1 MRKRFFL
8 NCLLMLTLV
17 LVMSTSAFAISESD
31 VESAVSASGKEAVSG
46 NVLVWF
52 LCAIAFLKVSQ
63 KIDSFL
69 SSLGLNV
76 GHTGGSML
84 SEAMIAMRAINTATS
99 AVGSALGSRSR
110 HGSAP
115 ASGKSGSGSAAA
127 AGFFSGG
134 LVGMASRKIASD
146 AVRTATAEK
155 NIVQPQQAEAT
166 VSRTHASSDTHS
178 GSQSASERR
187 RQNTSQLDQNQQTVS
202 SRAVKSEQ
210 QERSQQA
217 LHESQH
223 SVDASQLHQDTQSAQ
238 EQQFHAALH
247 TEDQQASHLA
257 FQSEQGEFV
266 GSVVQ
271 SDEFDASSEEARTEQ
286 SQVMQSALQQEQIG
300 ATQREVQSEESR
312 HAQHDTDTDGDGKC
326 DTCGAAVS
334 LTVTWDADSN
344 GGTINGKA
352 SFSETVKPNSV
363 PAAPSASP
371 VKTGHTFKNWYTEKT
386 GGKLY
391 NTVTSITTS
400 QTFYAQF
407 TANTYTVTWNLGDG
421 RSETTEQTYGEKLL
435 LPKDPERKNAEFL
448 GWFTEKDG
456 GTEVTTNTVFEE
468 TAATMYYAHWEVTEL
483 FSVTVPATLP
493 LVVDEAGKVYV
504 ASASIVN
511 NSTGDVKVSS
521 VSVTSKNGWEFV
533 PYSTNM
539 AKAKVDAKQVGFKI
553 NSSETSK
560 TGDSE
565 VFTLAAPW
573 TVKEANA
580 LSINYDAVVSAV
592 SQPVTGQEI
601 MSVVFVLEWA

>member
-99 AVGSALGSRSR
+99 AVGSALGSHSR

-115 ASGKSGSGSAAA
+115 ASGKPGGGSAAA

-146 AVRTATAEK
+146 AVRTATTEK

-178 GSQSASERR
+178 GSQTASEQQ

-202 SRAVKSEQ
+202 SRAVNSEQ
-210 QERSQQA
+210 REKSQQV

-223 SVDASQLHQDTQSAQ
+223 SMDASQLHQDTQSAQ

-266 GSVVQ
+266 GTVVQ

-300 ATQREVQSEESR
+300 VTQREQAQHTQQETQSSTFGQVESQSRQHTVQSDKQFFSVRNGLSKTTIAERTVQAQERPGRFLHSR
-312 HAQHDTDTDGDGKC
+312 TPSAAPASAPVSEAPAARPAPIPSAPTQFRSFGGTLFAKSLYQGGAFANDVIGTVAKGDYRTTGSITGETATRSLLSYMGFTALGEHATNIPRYQDVEIGGGRITGREFTPEHPGGIDFCMYHADQYAQPKGDYSKVYSADDAAWYKQYAADTVERKPYQAEDGKI
-326 DTCGAAVS
+326 AYHEKIVQK
-334 LTVTWDADSN
+334 L
-344 GGTINGKA
+344 
-352 SFSETVKPNSV
+352 PN
-363 PAAPSASP
+363 PP
-371 VKTGHTFKNWYTEKT
+371 
-386 GGKLY
+386 
-391 NTVTSITTS
+391 
-400 QTFYAQF
+400 Q
-407 TANTYTVTWNLGDG
+407 
-421 RSETTEQTYGEKLL
+421 R
-435 LPKDPERKNAEFL
+435 KDR
-448 GWFTEKDG
+448 
-456 GTEVTTNTVFEE
+456 
-468 TAATMYYAHWEVTEL
+468 M
-483 FSVTVPATLP
+483 
-493 LVVDEAGKVYV
+493 
-504 ASASIVN
+504 
-511 NSTGDVKVSS
+511 
-521 VSVTSKNGWEFV
+521 
-533 PYSTNM
+533 
-539 AKAKVDAKQVGFKI
+539 
-553 NSSETSK
+553 
-560 TGDSE
+560 
-565 VFTLAAPW
+565 
-573 TVKEANA
+573 
-580 LSINYDAVVSAV
+580 
-592 SQPVTGQEI
+592 
-601 MSVVFVLEWA
+601 

>member
-1 MRKRFFL
+1 MQKLIAFDNLCSIAASEMPCLISPWYLVMRQKGISFPMRKRCFL
-8 NCLLMLTLV
+8 NCLLILTLV
-17 LVMSTSAFAISESD
+17 IVMSTNAFAISESD

-99 AVGSALGSRSR
+99 AVGSALGSRS
-110 HGSAP
+110 HHASAP
-115 ASGKSGSGSAAA
+115 ASGKSGVGSAAS

-178 GSQSASERR
+178 GSQTASEQQ

-202 SRAVKSEQ
+202 SRVVNSEQ
-210 QERSQQA
+210 REKSQQA

-223 SVDASQLHQDTQSAQ
+223 SMDASQLHQDTQTAQ

-271 SDEFDASSEEARTEQ
+271 SDEFEASSEEARTEQ

-300 ATQREVQSEESR
+300 VTQREQAQYTQQETQSSTFGQVESQSRQHTAQSDKQFFSVRNGLSKTTIAERTVQAQERPGRFLHSR
-312 HAQHDTDTDGDGKC
+312 TPSAAPASAPANEAPAARPAPIPSAPTQFRSFGGTLFAKSLYQGGAFANDVIGTVAKGDYRTTGSITGETATRSLMSYMGFTTLGEHATNIPRYQDVEIGGGRITGREFTPEHPGGIDFCMYHADQYAQPKGDYSKVYSADDAAWYKQYAEDTVERKPYQAEDGKI
-326 DTCGAAVS
+326 AYHEKIVQK
-334 LTVTWDADSN
+334 L
-344 GGTINGKA
+344 
-352 SFSETVKPNSV
+352 PN
-363 PAAPSASP
+363 PP
-371 VKTGHTFKNWYTEKT
+371 
-386 GGKLY
+386 
-391 NTVTSITTS
+391 
-400 QTFYAQF
+400 Q
-407 TANTYTVTWNLGDG
+407 
-421 RSETTEQTYGEKLL
+421 R
-435 LPKDPERKNAEFL
+435 KDR
-448 GWFTEKDG
+448 
-456 GTEVTTNTVFEE
+456 
-468 TAATMYYAHWEVTEL
+468 M
-483 FSVTVPATLP
+483 
-493 LVVDEAGKVYV
+493 
-504 ASASIVN
+504 
-511 NSTGDVKVSS
+511 
-521 VSVTSKNGWEFV
+521 
-533 PYSTNM
+533 
-539 AKAKVDAKQVGFKI
+539 
-553 NSSETSK
+553 
-560 TGDSE
+560 
-565 VFTLAAPW
+565 
-573 TVKEANA
+573 
-580 LSINYDAVVSAV
+580 
-592 SQPVTGQEI
+592 
-601 MSVVFVLEWA
+601 

>member
-8 NCLLMLTLV
+8 NCLLILTLV
-17 LVMSTSAFAISESD
+17 IVMSTNAFAISESD

-99 AVGSALGSRSR
+99 AVGSALGSRS
-110 HGSAP
+110 HHASAP
-115 ASGKSGSGSAAA
+115 ASGKSGVGSAAS
-127 AGFFSGG
+127 AGFFRGG

-178 GSQSASERR
+178 GSQTASEQQ

-202 SRAVKSEQ
+202 SRVVNSEQ
-210 QERSQQA
+210 REKSQQA

-223 SVDASQLHQDTQSAQ
+223 SMDASQLHQDTQTAQ

-271 SDEFDASSEEARTEQ
+271 SDEFEASSEEARTEQ

-300 ATQREVQSEESR
+300 VTQREQAQYTQQETQSSTFGQVESQSRQHTAQSDKQFFSVRNGLSKTTIAERTVQAQERPGRFLHSR
-312 HAQHDTDTDGDGKC
+312 TPSAAPASAPANEAPAARPAPIPSAPTQFRSFGGTLFAKSLYQGGAFANDVIGTVAKGDYRTTGSITGETATRSLMSYMGFTTLGEHATNIPRYQDVEIGGGRITGREFTPEHPGGIDFCMYHADQYAQPKGDYSKVYSADDAAWYNQYAADTVERKPYQAEDGKI
-326 DTCGAAVS
+326 AYHEKIVQK
-334 LTVTWDADSN
+334 L
-344 GGTINGKA
+344 
-352 SFSETVKPNSV
+352 PN
-363 PAAPSASP
+363 PP
-371 VKTGHTFKNWYTEKT
+371 
-386 GGKLY
+386 
-391 NTVTSITTS
+391 
-400 QTFYAQF
+400 Q
-407 TANTYTVTWNLGDG
+407 
-421 RSETTEQTYGEKLL
+421 R
-435 LPKDPERKNAEFL
+435 KDR
-448 GWFTEKDG
+448 
-456 GTEVTTNTVFEE
+456 
-468 TAATMYYAHWEVTEL
+468 M
-483 FSVTVPATLP
+483 
-493 LVVDEAGKVYV
+493 
-504 ASASIVN
+504 
-511 NSTGDVKVSS
+511 
-521 VSVTSKNGWEFV
+521 
-533 PYSTNM
+533 
-539 AKAKVDAKQVGFKI
+539 
-553 NSSETSK
+553 
-560 TGDSE
+560 
-565 VFTLAAPW
+565 
-573 TVKEANA
+573 
-580 LSINYDAVVSAV
+580 
-592 SQPVTGQEI
+592 
-601 MSVVFVLEWA
+601 

>member
-8 NCLLMLTLV
+8 NCLLILTLV
-17 LVMSTSAFAISESD
+17 IVMSTNAFAISESD

-99 AVGSALGSRSR
+99 AVGSALGGRSR

-115 ASGKSGSGSAAA
+115 ASGKSSSGSAAA

-178 GSQSASERR
+178 GSQSASEQQ

-202 SRAVKSEQ
+202 SRAVNSEQ
-210 QERSQQA
+210 REKSQQA

-223 SVDASQLHQDTQSAQ
+223 SMDASQIHQDTQTAQ

-300 ATQREVQSEESR
+300 VTQREQAQYTQQETQSSTFGQVESQSRQHTAQSDKQFFSVRNGLSKTTIAERTVQAQERPGRFLHSR
-312 HAQHDTDTDGDGKC
+312 TPSAAPASAPANEAPAARPAPIPSAPTQFRSFGGTLFAKSLYQGGAFANDVIGTVAKGDYRTTGSITGETATRSLMSYMGFTTLGEHATNIPRYQDVEIGGGRITGREFTPEHPGGIDFCMYHADQYAQPKGDYSKVYSADDAAWYKQYAEDTVERKPYQAEDGKI
-326 DTCGAAVS
+326 AYHEKIVQK
-334 LTVTWDADSN
+334 L
-344 GGTINGKA
+344 
-352 SFSETVKPNSV
+352 PN
-363 PAAPSASP
+363 PP
-371 VKTGHTFKNWYTEKT
+371 
-386 GGKLY
+386 
-391 NTVTSITTS
+391 
-400 QTFYAQF
+400 Q
-407 TANTYTVTWNLGDG
+407 
-421 RSETTEQTYGEKLL
+421 R
-435 LPKDPERKNAEFL
+435 KDR
-448 GWFTEKDG
+448 
-456 GTEVTTNTVFEE
+456 
-468 TAATMYYAHWEVTEL
+468 M
-483 FSVTVPATLP
+483 
-493 LVVDEAGKVYV
+493 
-504 ASASIVN
+504 
-511 NSTGDVKVSS
+511 
-521 VSVTSKNGWEFV
+521 
-533 PYSTNM
+533 
-539 AKAKVDAKQVGFKI
+539 
-553 NSSETSK
+553 
-560 TGDSE
+560 
-565 VFTLAAPW
+565 
-573 TVKEANA
+573 
-580 LSINYDAVVSAV
+580 
-592 SQPVTGQEI
+592 
-601 MSVVFVLEWA
+601 

>member
-8 NCLLMLTLV
+8 NCLLILV
-17 LVMSTSAFAISESD
+17 LIAVMSTSAFAISESD

-115 ASGKSGSGSAAA
+115 TSGKSAAGSAAA

-178 GSQSASERR
+178 GSQSASEQQ

-217 LHESQH
+217 LHESQR
-223 SVDASQLHQDTQSAQ
+223 SVDASKLHQDTQTAQ

-271 SDEFDASSEEARTEQ
+271 SDEFEASSEEARTEQ

-300 ATQREVQSEESR
+300 VTQREQ
-312 HAQHDTDTDGDGKC
+312 AQHIQQDTQAATFGQVESQSRQHTAQSDKQFFSVRNGLSKTTIAERTVQAQERPGRFLHSRTPSAAPASAPANEAPAARPAPIPSAPTQFRSFGGTLFAKSLYQGGAFANDVIGTVAKGDYRTTGSITGETATRSLMSYMGFTALGEHAPNLPRYQDVEIGGGRITGREFTPEHPGGIDFCMYHADQYAQPKGDYSKVYSADDAAWYKQYAADTVERKPYQTEDGKI
-326 DTCGAAVS
+326 AYHEKIVQK
-334 LTVTWDADSN
+334 L
-344 GGTINGKA
+344 
-352 SFSETVKPNSV
+352 PN
-363 PAAPSASP
+363 PP
-371 VKTGHTFKNWYTEKT
+371 
-386 GGKLY
+386 
-391 NTVTSITTS
+391 
-400 QTFYAQF
+400 Q
-407 TANTYTVTWNLGDG
+407 
-421 RSETTEQTYGEKLL
+421 R
-435 LPKDPERKNAEFL
+435 KDR
-448 GWFTEKDG
+448 
-456 GTEVTTNTVFEE
+456 
-468 TAATMYYAHWEVTEL
+468 M
-483 FSVTVPATLP
+483 
-493 LVVDEAGKVYV
+493 
-504 ASASIVN
+504 
-511 NSTGDVKVSS
+511 
-521 VSVTSKNGWEFV
+521 
-533 PYSTNM
+533 
-539 AKAKVDAKQVGFKI
+539 
-553 NSSETSK
+553 
-560 TGDSE
+560 
-565 VFTLAAPW
+565 
-573 TVKEANA
+573 
-580 LSINYDAVVSAV
+580 
-592 SQPVTGQEI
+592 
-601 MSVVFVLEWA
+601 

>member
-8 NCLLMLTLV
+8 NCLLILTLV
-17 LVMSTSAFAISESD
+17 IVMSTNAFAISESD

-99 AVGSALGSRSR
+99 AVGSALGSRS
-110 HGSAP
+110 HHASAP
-115 ASGKSGSGSAAA
+115 ASGKSGVGSAAS

-178 GSQSASERR
+178 GSQTASEQQ

-202 SRAVKSEQ
+202 SRVVNSEQ
-210 QERSQQA
+210 REKSQQA

-223 SVDASQLHQDTQSAQ
+223 SMDASQLHQDTQTAQ

-271 SDEFDASSEEARTEQ
+271 SDEFEASSEEARTEQ

-300 ATQREVQSEESR
+300 VTQREQAQYTQQETQSSTFGQVESQSRQHTAQSDKQFFSVRNGLSKTTIAERTVQAQERPGRFLHSRTPSAAPASAPANEAPAARPAPIPSAPTQFRSFGGTLFAKSLYQGGAFANDVIGTVAKGDYRTTGSITGETATRSLMSYMGFTTLGEHATNIPRYQDVEIGGGRITGREFTSEHPGGIDFCMY
-312 HAQHDTDTDGDGKC
+312 HADQYAQPKGDYSKVYSADDAAWYKQYAADTVERKPYQAEDGKI
-326 DTCGAAVS
+326 AYHEKIVQK
-334 LTVTWDADSN
+334 L
-344 GGTINGKA
+344 
-352 SFSETVKPNSV
+352 PN
-363 PAAPSASP
+363 PP
-371 VKTGHTFKNWYTEKT
+371 
-386 GGKLY
+386 
-391 NTVTSITTS
+391 
-400 QTFYAQF
+400 Q
-407 TANTYTVTWNLGDG
+407 
-421 RSETTEQTYGEKLL
+421 R
-435 LPKDPERKNAEFL
+435 KDR
-448 GWFTEKDG
+448 
-456 GTEVTTNTVFEE
+456 
-468 TAATMYYAHWEVTEL
+468 M
-483 FSVTVPATLP
+483 
-493 LVVDEAGKVYV
+493 
-504 ASASIVN
+504 
-511 NSTGDVKVSS
+511 
-521 VSVTSKNGWEFV
+521 
-533 PYSTNM
+533 
-539 AKAKVDAKQVGFKI
+539 
-553 NSSETSK
+553 
-560 TGDSE
+560 
-565 VFTLAAPW
+565 
-573 TVKEANA
+573 
-580 LSINYDAVVSAV
+580 
-592 SQPVTGQEI
+592 
-601 MSVVFVLEWA
+601 

>member
-8 NCLLMLTLV
+8 NCLLMLTLA

-110 HGSAP
+110 HASAP
-115 ASGKSGSGSAAA
+115 ASGKSGVGSAAS

-146 AVRTATAEK
+146 AVRTATTEK

-178 GSQSASERR
+178 GSQSASEQQ

-217 LHESQH
+217 LHESQR
-223 SVDASQLHQDTQSAQ
+223 SVDASKLHQDTQTAQ

-271 SDEFDASSEEARTEQ
+271 SDEFEASSEEARTEQ

-300 ATQREVQSEESR
+300 VTQREQ
-312 HAQHDTDTDGDGKC
+312 AQHTQQDTQAATFGQVESQSRQHTAQSDKQFFSVRNGLSKTTIAERTVQAQERPGRFLHSRTPSAASTSAPANEAPAGRSAPIPSAPTQFHSFGGTLFAKSLYQGGAFANDVIGTVAKGDYRTTGSITGETATRSLMSYMGFTALGEHATNIPHYQDVEIGGGRITGREFTSEHPGGIDFCMYHADQYAQPKGDYSKVYSADDAAWYKQYAADTVERKPYQAEDGKI
-326 DTCGAAVS
+326 AYHEKIVQK
-334 LTVTWDADSN
+334 L
-344 GGTINGKA
+344 
-352 SFSETVKPNSV
+352 PN
-363 PAAPSASP
+363 PP
-371 VKTGHTFKNWYTEKT
+371 
-386 GGKLY
+386 
-391 NTVTSITTS
+391 
-400 QTFYAQF
+400 Q
-407 TANTYTVTWNLGDG
+407 
-421 RSETTEQTYGEKLL
+421 R
-435 LPKDPERKNAEFL
+435 KDR
-448 GWFTEKDG
+448 
-456 GTEVTTNTVFEE
+456 
-468 TAATMYYAHWEVTEL
+468 M
-483 FSVTVPATLP
+483 
-493 LVVDEAGKVYV
+493 
-504 ASASIVN
+504 
-511 NSTGDVKVSS
+511 
-521 VSVTSKNGWEFV
+521 
-533 PYSTNM
+533 
-539 AKAKVDAKQVGFKI
+539 
-553 NSSETSK
+553 
-560 TGDSE
+560 
-565 VFTLAAPW
+565 
-573 TVKEANA
+573 
-580 LSINYDAVVSAV
+580 
-592 SQPVTGQEI
+592 
-601 MSVVFVLEWA
+601 

>member
-8 NCLLMLTLV
+8 NCLLILV
-17 LVMSTSAFAISESD
+17 LVAVMSTSVFAISESD
-31 VESAVSASGKEAVSG
+31 VESAVSASGKEAISG

-115 ASGKSGSGSAAA
+115 ASGKPGGGSAAA

-178 GSQSASERR
+178 GSQSASEQQ

-202 SRAVKSEQ
+202 SRAVNSEQ
-210 QERSQQA
+210 CEKSQQA

-223 SVDASQLHQDTQSAQ
+223 SMDASQLHQDTQTAQ

-300 ATQREVQSEESR
+300 VTQREQ
-312 HAQHDTDTDGDGKC
+312 AQHTQQETQSSTFGQVESQSQQHTAQSNKQFFSVRNGLSK
-326 DTCGAAVS
+326 TTIAERTVQAQERPGRFLHSRTMSAAPASTPASEVS
-334 LTVTWDADSN
+334 AARPAPIPSAPTQFHSF
-344 GGTINGKA
+344 GGTLFAKSLYQGGAFANDVIG
-352 SFSETVKPNSV
+352 TVAKGDYRT
-363 PAAPSASP
+363 
-371 VKTGHTFKNWYTEKT
+371 TG
-386 GGKLY
+386 
-391 NTVTSITTS
+391 SITGETATRS
-400 QTFYAQF
+400 LMSYMGLTALGEHATNIPHYQDVEIGGGRITGREFTPEHPDGIDFCMYHADQYAQPKGDYSKVYS
-407 TANTYTVTWNLGDG
+407 ADDAAWYKQYAADTVERKPYQAEDG
-421 RSETTEQTYGEKLL
+421 RIAYHEKIVQK
-435 LPKDPERKNAEFL
+435 LPNPPQRKDR
-448 GWFTEKDG
+448 
-456 GTEVTTNTVFEE
+456 
-468 TAATMYYAHWEVTEL
+468 M
-483 FSVTVPATLP
+483 
-493 LVVDEAGKVYV
+493 
-504 ASASIVN
+504 
-511 NSTGDVKVSS
+511 
-521 VSVTSKNGWEFV
+521 
-533 PYSTNM
+533 
-539 AKAKVDAKQVGFKI
+539 
-553 NSSETSK
+553 
-560 TGDSE
+560 
-565 VFTLAAPW
+565 
-573 TVKEANA
+573 
-580 LSINYDAVVSAV
+580 
-592 SQPVTGQEI
+592 
-601 MSVVFVLEWA
+601 

>member
-8 NCLLMLTLV
+8 NCLLILV
-17 LVMSTSAFAISESD
+17 LVAVMSTSAFAISESD
-31 VESAVSASGKEAVSG
+31 VESAVSVSGKEAISG

-99 AVGSALGSRSR
+99 AVGSALGSHSR

-115 ASGKSGSGSAAA
+115 ASGKPGGGSAAA

-146 AVRTATAEK
+146 AVRTATTEK

-178 GSQSASERR
+178 GSQSASEQQ

-202 SRAVKSEQ
+202 SRAVNSEQ
-210 QERSQQA
+210 RENSQQA

-223 SVDASQLHQDTQSAQ
+223 SVDASQIHQDTQTAQ

-300 ATQREVQSEESR
+300 VTQREQTQHTQQDTQAATFGQVESQSRQHTAQSDKQFFSVRNGLSKTTIAERTVQTQERPGRFLHSR
-312 HAQHDTDTDGDGKC
+312 TPSATPVSAPANEAPAARPAPIPSAPTQFRSFGGTLFAKSLYQGGAFANDVIGTVAKGDYRTTGSITGETATRSLMSYMGFTALGEHATNIPRYQDVEIGGGRITGREFTPEHPGGIDFCMYHADQYAQPKGDYSKVYSADDAAWYKQYAADTVERKPYQTEDGKI
-326 DTCGAAVS
+326 AYHEKIVQK
-334 LTVTWDADSN
+334 L
-344 GGTINGKA
+344 
-352 SFSETVKPNSV
+352 PNS
-363 PAAPSASP
+363 P
-371 VKTGHTFKNWYTEKT
+371 
-386 GGKLY
+386 
-391 NTVTSITTS
+391 
-400 QTFYAQF
+400 Q
-407 TANTYTVTWNLGDG
+407 
-421 RSETTEQTYGEKLL
+421 R
-435 LPKDPERKNAEFL
+435 KDR
-448 GWFTEKDG
+448 
-456 GTEVTTNTVFEE
+456 
-468 TAATMYYAHWEVTEL
+468 M
-483 FSVTVPATLP
+483 
-493 LVVDEAGKVYV
+493 
-504 ASASIVN
+504 
-511 NSTGDVKVSS
+511 
-521 VSVTSKNGWEFV
+521 
-533 PYSTNM
+533 
-539 AKAKVDAKQVGFKI
+539 
-553 NSSETSK
+553 
-560 TGDSE
+560 
-565 VFTLAAPW
+565 
-573 TVKEANA
+573 
-580 LSINYDAVVSAV
+580 
-592 SQPVTGQEI
+592 
-601 MSVVFVLEWA
+601 

>member
-8 NCLLMLTLV
+8 NFLLILV
-17 LVMSTSAFAISESD
+17 LVVVMSTSAFAISESD

-115 ASGKSGSGSAAA
+115 ASGKSSSGSAAA

-166 VSRTHASSDTHS
+166 VSRTHASSDTRS
-178 GSQSASERR
+178 GSHSASEQQ

-202 SRAVKSEQ
+202 SRAVNSEQ
-210 QERSQQA
+210 REKSQQA

-223 SVDASQLHQDTQSAQ
+223 SMDASQLHQDTQTAQ

-247 TEDQQASHLA
+247 TEDQQASHLT
-257 FQSEQGEFV
+257 FHSESSEFV

-271 SDEFDASSEEARTEQ
+271 SDEFEASSEEARTEQ

-300 ATQREVQSEESR
+300 VTQHEQ
-312 HAQHDTDTDGDGKC
+312 AQHTQQDTRAATFGQVESQSWQHSAQSDKQFFSVRNGLSKTTIAERTVQAQERPGRFLHSRTPSAASTSAPANEAPAGRSAPIPSAPTQFHSFGGTLFAKSLYQGGAFANDVIGTVAKGDYRTTGSITGETATRSLMSYMGFTALGEHATNIPHYQDVEIGGGRITGREFTPEHPDGIDFCMYHADQYAQPKGDYSKVYSADDAAWYKQYAADTVERKPYQTEDGKI
-326 DTCGAAVS
+326 AYHEKIVQK
-334 LTVTWDADSN
+334 L
-344 GGTINGKA
+344 
-352 SFSETVKPNSV
+352 PN
-363 PAAPSASP
+363 PP
-371 VKTGHTFKNWYTEKT
+371 
-386 GGKLY
+386 
-391 NTVTSITTS
+391 
-400 QTFYAQF
+400 Q
-407 TANTYTVTWNLGDG
+407 
-421 RSETTEQTYGEKLL
+421 R
-435 LPKDPERKNAEFL
+435 KDR
-448 GWFTEKDG
+448 
-456 GTEVTTNTVFEE
+456 
-468 TAATMYYAHWEVTEL
+468 M
-483 FSVTVPATLP
+483 
-493 LVVDEAGKVYV
+493 
-504 ASASIVN
+504 
-511 NSTGDVKVSS
+511 
-521 VSVTSKNGWEFV
+521 
-533 PYSTNM
+533 
-539 AKAKVDAKQVGFKI
+539 
-553 NSSETSK
+553 
-560 TGDSE
+560 
-565 VFTLAAPW
+565 
-573 TVKEANA
+573 
-580 LSINYDAVVSAV
+580 
-592 SQPVTGQEI
+592 
-601 MSVVFVLEWA
+601 

>member
-8 NCLLMLTLV
+8 NFLLILV
-17 LVMSTSAFAISESD
+17 LVVVMSTSAFAISESD

-115 ASGKSGSGSAAA
+115 ASGKSSSGSAAA

-178 GSQSASERR
+178 GLQSASEQQ

-202 SRAVKSEQ
+202 SRAVNSEQ
-210 QERSQQA
+210 REKSQQA

-223 SVDASQLHQDTQSAQ
+223 SMDASQLHQDTQTAQ

-247 TEDQQASHLA
+247 TEDQQASHLT
-257 FQSEQGEFV
+257 FHSESSEFA

-300 ATQREVQSEESR
+300 VTQREQ
-312 HAQHDTDTDGDGKC
+312 AQHTQQETQSSTFGQVESQSRQHTAQSDKQFFSVRNGLSKTTIAERTVQMQERPGRFLHSRTPSATPVSAPANEAPAARPAPILSAPTQFRSFGGTLFAKSLYQGGAFANDVIGTVAKGDYRTTGSITGETATRSLMSYMGFTALGEHAPNIPRYQDVEIGGGRITGREFTPEHPGGIDFCMYHADQYAKPKGDYSKVYSADDAAWYKQYAADTVERKPYQTEDGKI
-326 DTCGAAVS
+326 AYHEKIVQK
-334 LTVTWDADSN
+334 L
-344 GGTINGKA
+344 
-352 SFSETVKPNSV
+352 PN
-363 PAAPSASP
+363 PP
-371 VKTGHTFKNWYTEKT
+371 
-386 GGKLY
+386 
-391 NTVTSITTS
+391 
-400 QTFYAQF
+400 Q
-407 TANTYTVTWNLGDG
+407 
-421 RSETTEQTYGEKLL
+421 R
-435 LPKDPERKNAEFL
+435 KDR
-448 GWFTEKDG
+448 
-456 GTEVTTNTVFEE
+456 
-468 TAATMYYAHWEVTEL
+468 M
-483 FSVTVPATLP
+483 
-493 LVVDEAGKVYV
+493 
-504 ASASIVN
+504 
-511 NSTGDVKVSS
+511 
-521 VSVTSKNGWEFV
+521 
-533 PYSTNM
+533 
-539 AKAKVDAKQVGFKI
+539 
-553 NSSETSK
+553 
-560 TGDSE
+560 
-565 VFTLAAPW
+565 
-573 TVKEANA
+573 
-580 LSINYDAVVSAV
+580 
-592 SQPVTGQEI
+592 
-601 MSVVFVLEWA
+601 

>member
-1 MRKRFFL
+1 MQKLIAFDNLCSIAASEMPCLISPWYLVMRQKGISFPMRKRFFL
-8 NCLLMLTLV
+8 NCLLILTLV
-17 LVMSTSAFAISESD
+17 IVMSTNAFAISESD

-99 AVGSALGSRSR
+99 AVGSALGSRS
-110 HGSAP
+110 HHASAP
-115 ASGKSGSGSAAA
+115 ASGKSGVGSAAS

-178 GSQSASERR
+178 GSQMASEQQ

-202 SRAVKSEQ
+202 SRVVNSEQ
-210 QERSQQA
+210 REKSQQA

-223 SVDASQLHQDTQSAQ
+223 SMDASQLHQDTQTAQ

-271 SDEFDASSEEARTEQ
+271 SDEFEASSEEARTEQ

-300 ATQREVQSEESR
+300 VTQREQAQYTQQETQSSTFGQVESQSRQHTAQSDKQFFSVRNGLSKTTIAERTVQAQERPGRFLHSR
-312 HAQHDTDTDGDGKC
+312 TPSAAPASAPANEAPAARPAPIPSAPTQFRSFGGTLFAKSLYQGGAFANDVIGTVAKGDYRTTGSITGETATRSLMSYMGFTTLGEHATNIPRYQDVEIGGGRITGREFTPEHPGGIDFCMYHADQYAQPKGDYSKVYSADDAAWYKQYAEDTVERKPYQAEDGKI
-326 DTCGAAVS
+326 AYHEKIVQK
-334 LTVTWDADSN
+334 L
-344 GGTINGKA
+344 
-352 SFSETVKPNSV
+352 PN
-363 PAAPSASP
+363 PP
-371 VKTGHTFKNWYTEKT
+371 
-386 GGKLY
+386 
-391 NTVTSITTS
+391 
-400 QTFYAQF
+400 Q
-407 TANTYTVTWNLGDG
+407 
-421 RSETTEQTYGEKLL
+421 R
-435 LPKDPERKNAEFL
+435 KDR
-448 GWFTEKDG
+448 
-456 GTEVTTNTVFEE
+456 
-468 TAATMYYAHWEVTEL
+468 M
-483 FSVTVPATLP
+483 
-493 LVVDEAGKVYV
+493 
-504 ASASIVN
+504 
-511 NSTGDVKVSS
+511 
-521 VSVTSKNGWEFV
+521 
-533 PYSTNM
+533 
-539 AKAKVDAKQVGFKI
+539 
-553 NSSETSK
+553 
-560 TGDSE
+560 
-565 VFTLAAPW
+565 
-573 TVKEANA
+573 
-580 LSINYDAVVSAV
+580 
-592 SQPVTGQEI
+592 
-601 MSVVFVLEWA
+601 

>member
-8 NCLLMLTLV
+8 NCLLILTLV
-17 LVMSTSAFAISESD
+17 IVMSTNAFAISESD

-99 AVGSALGSRSR
+99 AVGSALGSRS
-110 HGSAP
+110 HHASAP
-115 ASGKSGSGSAAA
+115 ASGKSGVGSAAS

-178 GSQSASERR
+178 GSQTASEQQ

-202 SRAVKSEQ
+202 SRVVNSEQ
-210 QERSQQA
+210 REKSQQA

-223 SVDASQLHQDTQSAQ
+223 SMDASQLHQDTQTAQ

-271 SDEFDASSEEARTEQ
+271 SDEFEASSEEARTEQ

-300 ATQREVQSEESR
+300 VIQREQAQYTQQETQSSTFGQVESQSRQHTAQSDKQFFSVRNGLSKTTIAERTVQAQERPGRFLHSR
-312 HAQHDTDTDGDGKC
+312 TPSAAPASAPANEAPAARPAPIPSAPTQFRSFGGTLFAKSLYQGGAFANDVIGTVAKGDYRTTGSITGETATRSLMSYMGFTTLGEHATNIPRYQDVEIGGGRITGREFTPEHPGGIDFCMYHADQYAQPKGDYSKVYSADDAAWYKQYAEDTVERKPYQAEDGKI
-326 DTCGAAVS
+326 AYHEKIVQK
-334 LTVTWDADSN
+334 L
-344 GGTINGKA
+344 
-352 SFSETVKPNSV
+352 PN
-363 PAAPSASP
+363 PP
-371 VKTGHTFKNWYTEKT
+371 
-386 GGKLY
+386 
-391 NTVTSITTS
+391 
-400 QTFYAQF
+400 Q
-407 TANTYTVTWNLGDG
+407 
-421 RSETTEQTYGEKLL
+421 R
-435 LPKDPERKNAEFL
+435 KDR
-448 GWFTEKDG
+448 
-456 GTEVTTNTVFEE
+456 
-468 TAATMYYAHWEVTEL
+468 M
-483 FSVTVPATLP
+483 
-493 LVVDEAGKVYV
+493 
-504 ASASIVN
+504 
-511 NSTGDVKVSS
+511 
-521 VSVTSKNGWEFV
+521 
-533 PYSTNM
+533 
-539 AKAKVDAKQVGFKI
+539 
-553 NSSETSK
+553 
-560 TGDSE
+560 
-565 VFTLAAPW
+565 
-573 TVKEANA
+573 
-580 LSINYDAVVSAV
+580 
-592 SQPVTGQEI
+592 
-601 MSVVFVLEWA
+601 

>member
-8 NCLLMLTLV
+8 NCLLILV
-17 LVMSTSAFAISESD
+17 LVAVMSTSAFAISESD
-31 VESAVSASGKEAVSG
+31 VESAVSASGKEAISG

-115 ASGKSGSGSAAA
+115 ASGKPGGGSAAA

-146 AVRTATAEK
+146 AVRTATTEK

-166 VSRTHASSDTHS
+166 VSRTHANSDTHS
-178 GSQSASERR
+178 GSQSASEQQ

-202 SRAVKSEQ
+202 SRAVNSEQ
-210 QERSQQA
+210 REKSQQA

-223 SVDASQLHQDTQSAQ
+223 SMDASQLHQDTQSAQ

-271 SDEFDASSEEARTEQ
+271 SDEFEASSEEARTEQ

-300 ATQREVQSEESR
+300 VTQREQAQYTQQETQSSTFGQVESQSRQHTAQSNKQFFSVRNGLSKTTIAERTVQAQER
-312 HAQHDTDTDGDGKC
+312 PGRFLHAR
-326 DTCGAAVS
+326 
-334 LTVTWDADSN
+334 
-344 GGTINGKA
+344 
-352 SFSETVKPNSV
+352 
-363 PAAPSASP
+363 APSAAPASAP
-371 VKTGHTFKNWYTEKT
+371 ASEVSAARPAPIPSAPTQFRSFGGTLFAKSLYQGGAFANDVIGTVAKGDYRTIGPITGETATRSLMSYMGFTALGEHATNIPRYQDVEIGGGRIT
-386 GGKLY
+386 GREFTPEHPGGIDFCMY
-391 NTVTSITTS
+391 HAD
-400 QTFYAQF
+400 QYAQPKGDYSKVYS
-407 TANTYTVTWNLGDG
+407 ADDAAWYKQYAEDTV
-421 RSETTEQTYGEKLL
+421 
-435 LPKDPERKNAEFL
+435 ERKPYQ
-448 GWFTEKDG
+448 TEDGKIAYHEKIVQKLPNPPQRKDR
-456 GTEVTTNTVFEE
+456 
-468 TAATMYYAHWEVTEL
+468 M
-483 FSVTVPATLP
+483 
-493 LVVDEAGKVYV
+493 
-504 ASASIVN
+504 
-511 NSTGDVKVSS
+511 
-521 VSVTSKNGWEFV
+521 
-533 PYSTNM
+533 
-539 AKAKVDAKQVGFKI
+539 
-553 NSSETSK
+553 
-560 TGDSE
+560 
-565 VFTLAAPW
+565 
-573 TVKEANA
+573 
-580 LSINYDAVVSAV
+580 
-592 SQPVTGQEI
+592 
-601 MSVVFVLEWA
+601 

>member
-8 NCLLMLTLV
+8 NCLLILTLV
-17 LVMSTSAFAISESD
+17 VVMSTSAFAISESD

-115 ASGKSGSGSAAA
+115 ASGKPGGGSAAA

-178 GSQSASERR
+178 GSQSASEQQ

-202 SRAVKSEQ
+202 SRAVNSEQ
-210 QERSQQA
+210 REKSQQA

-223 SVDASQLHQDTQSAQ
+223 SMDASQLHQDTQTAQ

-271 SDEFDASSEEARTEQ
+271 SDEFEASSEEARTEQ

-300 ATQREVQSEESR
+300 VTQREQ
-312 HAQHDTDTDGDGKC
+312 AQHTQQETQSSTFGQVESQSRQHTAQSDKQFFSVRNGLSKTTIAERTVQTQERPGRFLHSRTPSATPVSAPANEAPAARPAPILSAPTQFRSFGGTLFAKSLYQGGAFANDVIGTVAKGDYRTTGSITGETATRSLMSYMGFTALGEHAPNIPRYQDVEIGGGRITGREFTPEHPGGIDFCMYHADQYAKPKGDYSKVYSADDAAWYKQYAADTVERKPYQTEDGKI
-326 DTCGAAVS
+326 AYHEKIVQK
-334 LTVTWDADSN
+334 L
-344 GGTINGKA
+344 
-352 SFSETVKPNSV
+352 PN
-363 PAAPSASP
+363 PP
-371 VKTGHTFKNWYTEKT
+371 
-386 GGKLY
+386 
-391 NTVTSITTS
+391 
-400 QTFYAQF
+400 Q
-407 TANTYTVTWNLGDG
+407 
-421 RSETTEQTYGEKLL
+421 R
-435 LPKDPERKNAEFL
+435 KDR
-448 GWFTEKDG
+448 
-456 GTEVTTNTVFEE
+456 
-468 TAATMYYAHWEVTEL
+468 M
-483 FSVTVPATLP
+483 
-493 LVVDEAGKVYV
+493 
-504 ASASIVN
+504 
-511 NSTGDVKVSS
+511 
-521 VSVTSKNGWEFV
+521 
-533 PYSTNM
+533 
-539 AKAKVDAKQVGFKI
+539 
-553 NSSETSK
+553 
-560 TGDSE
+560 
-565 VFTLAAPW
+565 
-573 TVKEANA
+573 
-580 LSINYDAVVSAV
+580 
-592 SQPVTGQEI
+592 
-601 MSVVFVLEWA
+601 

>member
-8 NCLLMLTLV
+8 NCLLILTLV
-17 LVMSTSAFAISESD
+17 IVMSTNAFAISESD

-99 AVGSALGSRSR
+99 AVGSALGSRS
-110 HGSAP
+110 HHASAP
-115 ASGKSGSGSAAA
+115 ASGKSGVGSAAS

-178 GSQSASERR
+178 GSQTASEQQ

-202 SRAVKSEQ
+202 SRVVNSEQ
-210 QERSQQA
+210 REKSQQA

-223 SVDASQLHQDTQSAQ
+223 SMDASQLHQDTQTAQ

-271 SDEFDASSEEARTEQ
+271 SDEFEASSEEARTEQ

-300 ATQREVQSEESR
+300 VTQREQAQYTQQETQSSTFGQVESQSRQHTAQSDKQFFSVRNGLSKTTIAERTVQAQERPGRFLHSR
-312 HAQHDTDTDGDGKC
+312 TPSAAPASAPANEAPAARPAPIPSAPTQFRSFGGTLFAKSLYQGGAFANDVIGTVAKGDYRTTGSITGETATRSLMSYMGFTALGEHATNIPRYQDVEIGGGRITGREFTPEHPGGIDFCMYHADQYAQPKGDYSKVYSADDAAWYKQYAEDTVERKPYQAEDGKI
-326 DTCGAAVS
+326 AYHEKIVQK
-334 LTVTWDADSN
+334 L
-344 GGTINGKA
+344 
-352 SFSETVKPNSV
+352 PN
-363 PAAPSASP
+363 PP
-371 VKTGHTFKNWYTEKT
+371 
-386 GGKLY
+386 
-391 NTVTSITTS
+391 
-400 QTFYAQF
+400 Q
-407 TANTYTVTWNLGDG
+407 
-421 RSETTEQTYGEKLL
+421 R
-435 LPKDPERKNAEFL
+435 KDR
-448 GWFTEKDG
+448 
-456 GTEVTTNTVFEE
+456 
-468 TAATMYYAHWEVTEL
+468 M
-483 FSVTVPATLP
+483 
-493 LVVDEAGKVYV
+493 
-504 ASASIVN
+504 
-511 NSTGDVKVSS
+511 
-521 VSVTSKNGWEFV
+521 
-533 PYSTNM
+533 
-539 AKAKVDAKQVGFKI
+539 
-553 NSSETSK
+553 
-560 TGDSE
+560 
-565 VFTLAAPW
+565 
-573 TVKEANA
+573 
-580 LSINYDAVVSAV
+580 
-592 SQPVTGQEI
+592 
-601 MSVVFVLEWA
+601 

>member
-8 NCLLMLTLV
+8 NCLLILTLV
-17 LVMSTSAFAISESD
+17 IVMSTNAFAISESD

-99 AVGSALGSRSR
+99 AVGSALGSRS
-110 HGSAP
+110 HHASAP
-115 ASGKSGSGSAAA
+115 ASGKSGVGSAAS

-178 GSQSASERR
+178 GSQTASEQQ

-202 SRAVKSEQ
+202 SRVVNSEQ
-210 QERSQQA
+210 REKSQQA

-223 SVDASQLHQDTQSAQ
+223 SMDASQLHQDTQTAQ

-271 SDEFDASSEEARTEQ
+271 SDEFEASSEEARTEQ

-300 ATQREVQSEESR
+300 VTQREQAQYTQQETQSSTFGQVESQSRQHTAQSDKQFFSVRNGLSKTTIAERTVQAQERPGRFLHSR
-312 HAQHDTDTDGDGKC
+312 TPSAAPASAPANEAPAARPAPIPSAPTQFRSFGGTLFAKSLDQGGAFANDVIGTVAKGDYRTTGSITGETATRSLMSYMGFTTLGEHATNIPRYQDVEIGGGRITGREFTPEHPGGIDFCMYHADQYAQPKGDYSKVYSADDAAWYKQYAEDTVERKPYQAEDGKI
-326 DTCGAAVS
+326 AYHEKIVQK
-334 LTVTWDADSN
+334 L
-344 GGTINGKA
+344 
-352 SFSETVKPNSV
+352 PN
-363 PAAPSASP
+363 PP
-371 VKTGHTFKNWYTEKT
+371 
-386 GGKLY
+386 
-391 NTVTSITTS
+391 
-400 QTFYAQF
+400 Q
-407 TANTYTVTWNLGDG
+407 
-421 RSETTEQTYGEKLL
+421 R
-435 LPKDPERKNAEFL
+435 KDR
-448 GWFTEKDG
+448 
-456 GTEVTTNTVFEE
+456 
-468 TAATMYYAHWEVTEL
+468 M
-483 FSVTVPATLP
+483 
-493 LVVDEAGKVYV
+493 
-504 ASASIVN
+504 
-511 NSTGDVKVSS
+511 
-521 VSVTSKNGWEFV
+521 
-533 PYSTNM
+533 
-539 AKAKVDAKQVGFKI
+539 
-553 NSSETSK
+553 
-560 TGDSE
+560 
-565 VFTLAAPW
+565 
-573 TVKEANA
+573 
-580 LSINYDAVVSAV
+580 
-592 SQPVTGQEI
+592 
-601 MSVVFVLEWA
+601 

>member
-8 NCLLMLTLV
+8 NFLLILALV
-17 LVMSTSAFAISESD
+17 AVMSTSAFAISESD

-115 ASGKSGSGSAAA
+115 ASGKPGGGSAAA

-146 AVRTATAEK
+146 AVRTATTEK

-178 GSQSASERR
+178 GSQTASEQQ

-202 SRAVKSEQ
+202 FRAVKSEQ

-223 SVDASQLHQDTQSAQ
+223 SMDASQLHQDTQSAQ

-271 SDEFDASSEEARTEQ
+271 SDEFEASSEEARTEQ

-300 ATQREVQSEESR
+300 VTQREQAQYTQQETQSSTFGQVESQSRQHTAQSNKQFFSVRNGLSKTTIAERTVQAQER
-312 HAQHDTDTDGDGKC
+312 PGRFLHAR
-326 DTCGAAVS
+326 
-334 LTVTWDADSN
+334 
-344 GGTINGKA
+344 
-352 SFSETVKPNSV
+352 
-363 PAAPSASP
+363 APSAAPASAP
-371 VKTGHTFKNWYTEKT
+371 ASEVSAARPAPIPSAPTQFRSF
-386 GGKLY
+386 GGTLFAKSLY
-391 NTVTSITTS
+391 QGGAFANDVIGTVAKGDYRTIGSITGETATRS
-400 QTFYAQF
+400 LMSYMGF
-407 TANTYTVTWNLGDG
+407 TALGEHAPNIPRYQDVEIGGGRITGREFTPEHPGGIDFCMYHADQYAKPKGDYSKVYSADDAAWYKQYAADTV
-421 RSETTEQTYGEKLL
+421 
-435 LPKDPERKNAEFL
+435 ERKPYQ
-448 GWFTEKDG
+448 TEDGKIAYHEKIVQKLPNPPQRKDR
-456 GTEVTTNTVFEE
+456 
-468 TAATMYYAHWEVTEL
+468 M
-483 FSVTVPATLP
+483 
-493 LVVDEAGKVYV
+493 
-504 ASASIVN
+504 
-511 NSTGDVKVSS
+511 
-521 VSVTSKNGWEFV
+521 
-533 PYSTNM
+533 
-539 AKAKVDAKQVGFKI
+539 
-553 NSSETSK
+553 
-560 TGDSE
+560 
-565 VFTLAAPW
+565 
-573 TVKEANA
+573 
-580 LSINYDAVVSAV
+580 
-592 SQPVTGQEI
+592 
-601 MSVVFVLEWA
+601 

>member
-8 NCLLMLTLV
+8 NFLLILV
-17 LVMSTSAFAISESD
+17 LVAVMSTSAFAISESD

-115 ASGKSGSGSAAA
+115 ASGKPGGGSAAA

-178 GSQSASERR
+178 GSQSASEQQ

-202 SRAVKSEQ
+202 SRAVNSEQ
-210 QERSQQA
+210 REKSQQA

-223 SVDASQLHQDTQSAQ
+223 SVDASELHQDTQTAQ
-238 EQQFHAALH
+238 EQQFHAALQ

-300 ATQREVQSEESR
+300 ATQREQ
-312 HAQHDTDTDGDGKC
+312 AQHTQQDTQAATFGQVESQSRQHTAQSDKQFFSVRNGLSKTTIAERTVQAQERPGRFLHSRTPSAAPASAPASEVSAARPAPIPSAPTQFRSFGGTLFAKSLYQGGAFANDVIGTVAKGDYRTTGSITGETATRSLMSYMGFTALGEHATNIPRYQDVEIGGGRITGREFTPEHPGGIDFCMYHADQYAKPKGDYSKVYSADDAAWYKQYAADTVERKPYQAEDGKI
-326 DTCGAAVS
+326 AYHEKIVQK
-334 LTVTWDADSN
+334 L
-344 GGTINGKA
+344 
-352 SFSETVKPNSV
+352 PN
-363 PAAPSASP
+363 PP
-371 VKTGHTFKNWYTEKT
+371 
-386 GGKLY
+386 
-391 NTVTSITTS
+391 
-400 QTFYAQF
+400 Q
-407 TANTYTVTWNLGDG
+407 
-421 RSETTEQTYGEKLL
+421 R
-435 LPKDPERKNAEFL
+435 KDR
-448 GWFTEKDG
+448 
-456 GTEVTTNTVFEE
+456 
-468 TAATMYYAHWEVTEL
+468 M
-483 FSVTVPATLP
+483 
-493 LVVDEAGKVYV
+493 
-504 ASASIVN
+504 
-511 NSTGDVKVSS
+511 
-521 VSVTSKNGWEFV
+521 
-533 PYSTNM
+533 
-539 AKAKVDAKQVGFKI
+539 
-553 NSSETSK
+553 
-560 TGDSE
+560 
-565 VFTLAAPW
+565 
-573 TVKEANA
+573 
-580 LSINYDAVVSAV
+580 
-592 SQPVTGQEI
+592 
-601 MSVVFVLEWA
+601 

>member
-8 NCLLMLTLV
+8 NCLLILV
-17 LVMSTSAFAISESD
+17 LVVVMSTSAFAISESD
-31 VESAVSASGKEAVSG
+31 VESAVSTSGKEAVSG

-99 AVGSALGSRSR
+99 AVGSALGSRS
-110 HGSAP
+110 HHASAP
-115 ASGKSGSGSAAA
+115 ASGKSGVGSAAS

-178 GSQSASERR
+178 GSQTASEQQ

-202 SRAVKSEQ
+202 SRVVNSEQ
-210 QERSQQA
+210 REKSQQA

-223 SVDASQLHQDTQSAQ
+223 SMDASQLHQDTQTAQ

-271 SDEFDASSEEARTEQ
+271 SDEFEASSEEARTEQ

-300 ATQREVQSEESR
+300 VTQREQAQYTQQETQSSTFGQVESQSRQHTAQSDKQFFSVRNGLSKTTIAERTVQAQERPGRFLHSR
-312 HAQHDTDTDGDGKC
+312 TPSAAPASAPANEAPAARPAPIPSAPTQFRSFGGTLFAKSLYQGGAFANDVIGTVAKGDYRTTGSITGETATRSLMSYMGFTTLGEHATNIPRYQDVEIGGGRITGREFTPEHPGGIDFCMYHADQYAQPKGDYSKVYSADDAAWYKQYAEDTVERKPYQAEDGKI
-326 DTCGAAVS
+326 AYHEKIVQK
-334 LTVTWDADSN
+334 L
-344 GGTINGKA
+344 
-352 SFSETVKPNSV
+352 PN
-363 PAAPSASP
+363 PP
-371 VKTGHTFKNWYTEKT
+371 
-386 GGKLY
+386 
-391 NTVTSITTS
+391 
-400 QTFYAQF
+400 Q
-407 TANTYTVTWNLGDG
+407 
-421 RSETTEQTYGEKLL
+421 R
-435 LPKDPERKNAEFL
+435 KDR
-448 GWFTEKDG
+448 
-456 GTEVTTNTVFEE
+456 
-468 TAATMYYAHWEVTEL
+468 M
-483 FSVTVPATLP
+483 
-493 LVVDEAGKVYV
+493 
-504 ASASIVN
+504 
-511 NSTGDVKVSS
+511 
-521 VSVTSKNGWEFV
+521 
-533 PYSTNM
+533 
-539 AKAKVDAKQVGFKI
+539 
-553 NSSETSK
+553 
-560 TGDSE
+560 
-565 VFTLAAPW
+565 
-573 TVKEANA
+573 
-580 LSINYDAVVSAV
+580 
-592 SQPVTGQEI
+592 
-601 MSVVFVLEWA
+601 

>member
-8 NCLLMLTLV
+8 NCLLILV
-17 LVMSTSAFAISESD
+17 LVAVMSTSAFAISESD

-99 AVGSALGSRSR
+99 AVGSALGSHSR

-115 ASGKSGSGSAAA
+115 ASGKSSSGSAAA

-178 GSQSASERR
+178 GSQSASEQQ

-223 SVDASQLHQDTQSAQ
+223 SVDASQLHQDTQTAQ

-247 TEDQQASHLA
+247 TEDQQASHLS
-257 FQSEQGEFV
+257 FQSESSEFV

-300 ATQREVQSEESR
+300 VTQREQAQYTQQETQSSTFGQVESQSQQHTAQSDKQFFSVRNGLSKTTIAERTVQTQERPGRFLHSRTPSAAPASAPVSEAPAARSAPIPSAPTQFHSFGGTLFAKSLYQGGAFANDVIGTVAKGDCRTTGSITGETATRSLLSYMGLAALGE
-312 HAQHDTDTDGDGKC
+312 HATNIPRYQDVEIGGGRIIGREFTPEHPGGIDFCMYHADQYAQPKGDYSKVYSADDTAWYKQYAADTVERKPYQTEDGKI
-326 DTCGAAVS
+326 AYHEKIVQK
-334 LTVTWDADSN
+334 L
-344 GGTINGKA
+344 
-352 SFSETVKPNSV
+352 PN
-363 PAAPSASP
+363 PP
-371 VKTGHTFKNWYTEKT
+371 
-386 GGKLY
+386 
-391 NTVTSITTS
+391 
-400 QTFYAQF
+400 Q
-407 TANTYTVTWNLGDG
+407 
-421 RSETTEQTYGEKLL
+421 R
-435 LPKDPERKNAEFL
+435 KDR
-448 GWFTEKDG
+448 
-456 GTEVTTNTVFEE
+456 
-468 TAATMYYAHWEVTEL
+468 M
-483 FSVTVPATLP
+483 
-493 LVVDEAGKVYV
+493 
-504 ASASIVN
+504 
-511 NSTGDVKVSS
+511 
-521 VSVTSKNGWEFV
+521 
-533 PYSTNM
+533 
-539 AKAKVDAKQVGFKI
+539 
-553 NSSETSK
+553 
-560 TGDSE
+560 
-565 VFTLAAPW
+565 
-573 TVKEANA
+573 
-580 LSINYDAVVSAV
+580 
-592 SQPVTGQEI
+592 
-601 MSVVFVLEWA
+601 

>member
-8 NCLLMLTLV
+8 NCLLILTLV
-17 LVMSTSAFAISESD
+17 IVMSTNAFAISESD

-134 LVGMASRKIASD
+134 LAGMASRKIASD
-146 AVRTATAEK
+146 AVRTATTEK
-155 NIVQPQQAEAT
+155 NIVQPQQAEST

-178 GSQSASERR
+178 GSQTASEQQ

-202 SRAVKSEQ
+202 SRAVNSEQ
-210 QERSQQA
+210 REKSQQA

-223 SVDASQLHQDTQSAQ
+223 SMDASHLHQDTQTAQ

-300 ATQREVQSEESR
+300 VTQREVQSEESH
-312 HAQHDTDTDGDGKC
+312 HAQHDTMDGFHTEQSGITQHTQQDTQTVTFGQVESQSQQHTAQSNKQFFSVRNGLSKTTIAERTVQAQERPGRFLHSRTPSAAPASAPANEAPAAWPAPIPSAPTQFRSFGGTLFAKSLYQGGAFANDVIGTVAKGDYRTTGSITGETATRSLTSYMGFTALGEHATNIPHYQDVEIGGGRITGREFTPEHPGGIDFCMYHADQYAQPKGDYSKVYSADDAAWYKQYAADTVERKPYQTEDGKI
-326 DTCGAAVS
+326 AYHEKIVQK
-334 LTVTWDADSN
+334 L
-344 GGTINGKA
+344 
-352 SFSETVKPNSV
+352 PN
-363 PAAPSASP
+363 PP
-371 VKTGHTFKNWYTEKT
+371 
-386 GGKLY
+386 
-391 NTVTSITTS
+391 
-400 QTFYAQF
+400 Q
-407 TANTYTVTWNLGDG
+407 
-421 RSETTEQTYGEKLL
+421 R
-435 LPKDPERKNAEFL
+435 KDR
-448 GWFTEKDG
+448 
-456 GTEVTTNTVFEE
+456 
-468 TAATMYYAHWEVTEL
+468 M
-483 FSVTVPATLP
+483 
-493 LVVDEAGKVYV
+493 
-504 ASASIVN
+504 
-511 NSTGDVKVSS
+511 
-521 VSVTSKNGWEFV
+521 
-533 PYSTNM
+533 
-539 AKAKVDAKQVGFKI
+539 
-553 NSSETSK
+553 
-560 TGDSE
+560 
-565 VFTLAAPW
+565 
-573 TVKEANA
+573 
-580 LSINYDAVVSAV
+580 
-592 SQPVTGQEI
+592 
-601 MSVVFVLEWA
+601 

>member
-8 NCLLMLTLV
+8 NCLLILV
-17 LVMSTSAFAISESD
+17 LVAVMSTSVFAISESD
-31 VESAVSASGKEAVSG
+31 VESAVSASGKEAISG

-115 ASGKSGSGSAAA
+115 ASGKPGGGSAAA

-146 AVRTATAEK
+146 AVRTATTAK

-178 GSQSASERR
+178 GSHSASEQQ

-202 SRAVKSEQ
+202 SRAVNSEQ
-210 QERSQQA
+210 REKSQQA

-223 SVDASQLHQDTQSAQ
+223 SMDASQLHQDTQTAQ

-247 TEDQQASHLA
+247 TEDQQASHLS

-271 SDEFDASSEEARTEQ
+271 SDEFEASSEEARTEQ

-300 ATQREVQSEESR
+300 VTQHEQ
-312 HAQHDTDTDGDGKC
+312 AQHTQQDTRAATFGQVESQSWQHSAQSDKQFFSVRNGLSKTTIAERTVQAQERPGRFLHSRTPSAASTSAPANEAPAGRSAPIPSAPTQFHSFGGTLFAKSLYQGGAFANDVIGTVAKGDYRTTGSITGETATRSLTSYMGFTALGEHATNIPHYQDVEIGGGRITGREFTPEHPGGIDFCMYHADQYAQPKGDYSKVYSADDAAWYKQYAADTVERKPYQAEDGKI
-326 DTCGAAVS
+326 AYHEKIVQK
-334 LTVTWDADSN
+334 L
-344 GGTINGKA
+344 
-352 SFSETVKPNSV
+352 PN
-363 PAAPSASP
+363 PP
-371 VKTGHTFKNWYTEKT
+371 
-386 GGKLY
+386 
-391 NTVTSITTS
+391 
-400 QTFYAQF
+400 Q
-407 TANTYTVTWNLGDG
+407 
-421 RSETTEQTYGEKLL
+421 R
-435 LPKDPERKNAEFL
+435 KDR
-448 GWFTEKDG
+448 
-456 GTEVTTNTVFEE
+456 
-468 TAATMYYAHWEVTEL
+468 M
-483 FSVTVPATLP
+483 
-493 LVVDEAGKVYV
+493 
-504 ASASIVN
+504 
-511 NSTGDVKVSS
+511 
-521 VSVTSKNGWEFV
+521 
-533 PYSTNM
+533 
-539 AKAKVDAKQVGFKI
+539 
-553 NSSETSK
+553 
-560 TGDSE
+560 
-565 VFTLAAPW
+565 
-573 TVKEANA
+573 
-580 LSINYDAVVSAV
+580 
-592 SQPVTGQEI
+592 
-601 MSVVFVLEWA
+601 